1 MRQKPPK
8 LRQLSERENVVYT
21 LVLALYL
28 IGGTTPFGHDLAAT
42 HVSGFKTKAA
52 CEAALAHANAK
63 LRGQIGPMQ
72 EGNRGFVE
80 MRGVCIKVG
89 AAKP

>member
-1 MRQKPPK
+1 
-8 LRQLSERENVVYT
+8 VYT

-28 IGGTTPFGHDLAAT
+28 IGGVTPFGHDLAAT
-42 HVSGFKTKAA
+42 HVAGFQTKAA
-52 CEAALAHANAK
+52 CQAALVKANAK
-63 LRGQIGPMQ
+63 LRGQVGPMQ